1 MSRFVGVLLHA
12 LLTEP
17 VPPEAFKILASD
29 WLDYIF

>member
-1 MSRFVGVLLHA
+1 MSRFVRVLLHA

-17 VPPEAFKILASD
+17 VPPEAVKILASD